1 MSTPSIPLITSLSPK
16 GNHDIQRA
24 AVASW
29 LELGLK
35 VVSANTLGEIASL
48 RPLYP
53 DVTFHTVTRTAQAQ
67 AKKPVP
73 LIDDMLA
80 VHADSPEPFM
90 LINADIIL
98 SPAPETLRAA
108 IASARDGALI
118 CGGRLDV
125 DDAIAARAALRD
137 GLHPT
142 GDKVPGYDFF
152 IVPPTLPM
160 RLPRTRLAIGMP
172 FWDYWLPLAAHLSG
186 APLKELAG
194 DFALHSRHDAVWH
207 NVIYP
212 YFSIFLSAILD
223 QFSAAH
229 GGGSLR
235 ERLAEQMLR
244 YEHAML
250 NERVRAADSTDQEAT
265 TLSEFYDRQHDVLVY
280 CMRAA
285 MTPLEL

>member
-1 MSTPSIPLITSLSPK
+1 MSTPCIPLITSLSPK

-35 VVSANTLGEIASL
+35 VVSANTAGESASL

-98 SPAPETLRAA
+98 SPAPEILHAA

-118 CGGRLDV
+118 CCKRLDV
-125 DDAIAARAALRD
+125 DDAIGARAAVRD
-137 GLHPT
+137 GLNPT
-142 GDKVPGYDFF
+142 GETVPGYDLF
-152 IVPPTLPM
+152 IVPPTLAM
-160 RLPRTRLAIGMP
+160 QLPRTRLAVGMP
-172 FWDYWLPLAAHLSG
+172 FWDYWLPLAAHLAG
-186 APLKELAG
+186 APLKELTG
-194 DFALHSRHDAVWH
+194 DFALHSRHEAVWH
-207 NVIYP
+207 GVIYP
-212 YFSIFLSAILD
+212 YFSIFFNAILD

-250 NERVRAADSTDQEAT
+250 NERVRAADSSDQDNLI
-265 TLSEFYDRQHDVLVY
+265 LSDFYDRQHAVLVHH
-280 CMRAA
+280 MRAA